1 MSIEELI
8 INNLLSQE
16 EYTRKVLPF
25 IKPEYFTLRSHAVL
39 FELTSVYVEKY
50 NVLPTRE
57 VLFIELDNRDDL
69 NEQFYKDSRT
79 CLENVTL
86 DRSEYQWIM
95 DSTERWCQER
105 AVYLALM
112 ESIKIADGQ
121 DSKNDK

>member
-1 MSIEELI
+1 M
-8 INNLLSQE
+8 
-16 EYTRKVLPF
+16 
-25 IKPEYFTLRSHAVL
+25 
-39 FELTSVYVEKY
+39 EKY